1 MDFELRKHYEL
12 NVRFSDSFK
21 LYLSNQLFC
30 ISEYCFKHKY
40 KFNKLFNESTRK
52 INKMLDISKM
62 MRNNRLF
69 KTLFKNSI
77 LNKKIKD
84 QIEHTEKY
92 LIDIDSSISESHENY
107 EEDLPSR

>member
-1 MDFELRKHYEL
+1 M
-12 NVRFSDSFK
+12 
-21 LYLSNQLFC
+21 
-30 ISEYCFKHKY
+30 
-40 KFNKLFNESTRK
+40 
-52 INKMLDISKM
+52 MDISKM